1 MASQGRRAI
10 GPAGRSMVPA
20 DPQHRGC
27 PVGELFAMLG
37 QPHMLGL
44 LHAFDASGDR
54 PIRFRD
60 LQARLQ
66 ISPKTLSQR
75 LHTLVAAGLLSRTAY
90 NEIPPRVE
98 YAPTAKTKELAPLFD
113 VLEEWAR
120 RHELK
125 AVPTVSVVGRV
136 PSP

>member
-1 MASQGRRAI
+1 VTNARKTS
-10 GPAGRSMVPA
+10 VPSPPVSVMP
-20 DPQHRGC
+20 DTQHRGC

-75 LHTLVAAGLLSRTAY
+75 LRTLVEAGLLSRTAY

-98 YAPTAKTKELAPLFD
+98 YAPTPKAKELGPLFE
-113 VLEEWAR
+113 VLEDWAR
-120 RHELK
+120 RNELH
-125 AVPTVSVVGRV
+125 AVPTISVVGRM
-136 PSP
+136 PA